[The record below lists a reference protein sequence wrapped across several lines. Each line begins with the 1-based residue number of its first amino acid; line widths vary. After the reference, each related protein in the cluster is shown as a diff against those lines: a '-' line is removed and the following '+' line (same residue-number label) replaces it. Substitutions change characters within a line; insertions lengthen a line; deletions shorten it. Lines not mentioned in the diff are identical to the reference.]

1 MTSYIQKIVL
11 TVSLIAISSV
21 THASLITNG
30 SFEQVDSSSY
40 GKVFNTNLNDFE
52 NKGRVWDIFVA
63 LPGWRTTLGNG
74 IELQKNVV
82 SNSQDGLHHVEL
94 DSHMRGTS
102 NSVMTQSLNSLTIG
116 AEYLLEFYY
125 KPRTNGTNDNGI
137 NVYWYDT
144 AIDFDLNMQA
154 AFTADGISS
163 ITKDWTVKSVSLVA
177 QSTSMDLSFAAFGK
191 QNTLG
196 GLLDNVS
203 LEQTT
208 TVPEPSSL
216 AMFFTAGLG
225 MLLFRRR
232 NQIMS

>member
-30 SFEQVDSSSY
+30 SFEQLDSSSY
-40 GKVFNTNLNDFE
+40 GKVYNTNLNDYE
-52 NKGRVWDIFVA
+52 NKGSVWDIFVA

-125 KPRTNGTNDNGI
+125 KPRTNGM

-144 AIDFDLNMQA
+144 AIAFDLNMQA

-177 QSTSMDLSFAAFGK
+177 QSTSMDLSFAAFGQ

-225 MLLFRRR
+225 MLFFRRR